1 VILTRHLFDVRA
13 ITGPPLRTAAPRG
26 VLSTNIVA
34 EGRVDGERVRGR
46 IVPAGGDWMLVDA
59 AGTGHVDARFV
70 IETDDGAVIQTSYG
84 GRLVFHG
91 DALARLRA
99 GESLTEADTYFR
111 VAPTFTAPEPYD
123 WLNSVQA
130 VGIGRLGS
138 GPDGATVV
146 DYRFLELR

>member
-1 VILTRHLFDVRA
+1 VIATRHLFDVRA

-26 VLSTNIVA
+26 VLSTNIVG

-59 AGTGHVDARFV
+59 
-70 IETDDGAVIQTSYG
+70 AVIQTSYG